1 MYLFCVVSHVG
12 DSAFYLFIRFYL
24 NIYQPITA
32 LVIAVIACLMSVCVK
47 FNFAPL
53 VWSNFLFG
61 ERQCVR
67 LCHSATY
74 PAPDGQ
80 DLVWSSTVLQYTY
93 HTMHTYT
100 TPTPTPF

>member
-67 LCHSATY
+67 FYVTQQLTLHQMAKTWSGA
-74 PAPDGQ
+74 APYC
-80 DLVWSSTVLQYTY
+80 STHTIQYTR
-93 HTMHTYT
+93 